1 MFGQARMQKPTNHI
15 CVIFA
20 MRMSNLVHMRN
31 AGLTEVL
38 VYLQTLLFGFKIIEP
53 YCANLRFMVV
63 FSNF

>member
-1 MFGQARMQKPTNHI
+1 
-15 CVIFA
+15 
-20 MRMSNLVHMRN
+20 MSNLVHMQN

-38 VYLQTLLFGFKIIEP
+38 VYRQTLLFGFKIIEP